1 MENEDIVVVIGGLAV
16 LAAIIEPYVTQS
28 VTQIETT
35 FIRLVNWVTSSALIL
50 ADKLNDWRVYTALIT
65 LPIPY
70 LLYKSYIS
78 LKKRAIREY
87 EEEKQIEKEERE
99 MKEEEESVRELLK
112 KDLQKLDI
120 EEMEEHIKQMEDK
133 SGSSKIE
140 KGLDELL
147 RETVGE
153 AEILLEDLKEDARVE
168 NRRREKKRLGREI
181 KELERVLDEKEEYKK
196 LRKDKVLRRL
206 EENGK
211 WVFKKEYLS
220 KNEVKILLEAG
231 YKQANEY
238 CVCEKKLNTYLIK
251 TEHNHTV
258 THSFLVWSARQF
270 LEGYRYI
277 TNVHGSLTRDA
288 DLIFTW
294 KGKNYAI
301 EIETGS
307 LFRKKLQIDEKLKL
321 LNKRYGKRWMF
332 VVSNKNL
339 LAKYRKLGFTT
350 SRKDFEKN
358 LKKLLK
364 QSTRSERVYYSLL

>member
-35 FIRLVNWVTSSALIL
+35 FIRFVNWVTSSALIL
-50 ADKLNDWRVYTALIT
+50 ADKLNDWKVYTALII

-78 LKKRAIREY
+78 LKKRTIREY
-87 EEEKQIEKEERE
+87 EKEKQIEKEERE
-99 MKEEEESVRELLK
+99 RKEEEGSVRELLK
-112 KDLQKLDI
+112 KDLQKLDL
-120 EEMEEHIKQMEDK
+120 EEMEEHIKQMEER
-133 SGSSKIE
+133 SGSPKI
-140 KGLDELL
+140 KKELNESL
-147 RETVGE
+147 RGAMEE
-153 AEILLEDLKEDARVE
+153 AEVLLEDLKEEARVE
-168 NRRREKKRLGREI
+168 NRRKEKRRLGREI

-211 WVFKKEYLS
+211 WVFKKEYLT
-220 KNEVKILLEAG
+220 KNEIKVLLENG

-238 CVCEKKLNTYLIK
+238 CIGERKLSTYLIK
-251 TEHNHTV
+251 TEHNHSL
-258 THSFLVWSARQF
+258 THAFLVWSARQF
-270 LEGYRYI
+270 LEGHKYI

-307 LFRKKLQIDEKLKL
+307 LFRKKLQIEEKLKL

-339 LAKYRKLGFTT
+339 LSKYRKLGFTT

-364 QSTRSERVYYSLL
+364 QHTSSERVYYSLL